1 MPIWKVKNQIAKM
14 NMNINHLIAQQMAQI
29 DFDSKA
35 YTLLESFFQWL
46 QIWTNNF
53 WIKCKLKKLQI
64 LDS

>member
-1 MPIWKVKNQIAKM
+1 
-14 NMNINHLIAQQMAQI
+14 MAQI